1 MRTARLMQEL
11 AHLIDNKREIRTC
24 KGEVLKTTN
33 QTAISG
39 SFIRR
44 ENITVSTAK
53 TLRSCHGSMSWTTL
67 EHTGTSKKIKSIL
80 ALPKKES
87 SRSARINLN
96 AQKVVYKSKV
106 FNRELRP

>member
-39 SFIRR
+39 SLIRR
-44 ENITVSTAK
+44 ENITISTAE
-53 TLRSCHGSMSWTTL
+53 TLRSCHGSVSWTTL

-87 SRSARINLN
+87 PRSARVSLD
-96 AQKVVYKSKV
+96 AQKVV
-106 FNRELRP
+106 

>member
-33 QTAISG
+33 QTAVFG

-44 ENITVSTAK
+44 ENITISTAQ
-53 TLRSCHGSMSWTTL
+53 TLR
-67 EHTGTSKKIKSIL
+67 
-80 ALPKKES
+80 
-87 SRSARINLN
+87 
-96 AQKVVYKSKV
+96 
-106 FNRELRP
+106 